1 MPVDQETSGKTNVVF
16 ILTDDQGP
24 WAMGCAG
31 NPEIRTP
38 NLDRLAAS
46 GIRFENFFCASPVC
60 SPSRASFFTGRIP
73 SQHGVHDWIREGNVP
88 PDAVEYLAGLK
99 CYTEVLAE
107 NGYTCGMS
115 GKWHLGSSHKPQ
127 AGFSHWFL
135 HQRGGGDYNNAPMV
149 RMSETG
155 EYELYDA
162 KGYVTNVITDDALAF
177 LDENAARPFYLSLHY
192 TAPHGPWGPDEHP
205 EDVRAL
211 YADCGFASCPR
222 EPFHP
227 LATYKFDEANF
238 RQCLI
243 GYFAAVTAMDAG
255 VGRLLACLD
264 ELGLRDNTLVFFV
277 SDNGF
282 NCGHHGIWGKGNGT
296 LVPNMFDTS
305 VKVPAIASHP
315 GVIPSGVVSDA
326 MVSGYDFMPT
336 LLDYVGVAVPE
347 DPDLPGT
354 SRASALLGE
363 SYDSD
368 GEIVVFD
375 EYGPVRMIRTP
386 EWKYV
391 HRYGSFDHELYDIH
405 GDPDERRNLI
415 EEGSAQSTV
424 SDLRGRLERWFGRY
438 VDPSVDALAERVCG
452 AGQIGL
458 SGRRGK
464 GMAFITEREVSFDP
478 SHDPGMDRRNK
489 S

>member
-1 MPVDQETSGKTNVVF
+1 MEKCKRGKPNVLF

-24 WAMGCAG
+24 WAMSCAG
-31 NPEIRTP
+31 NADIITP
-38 NLDRLAAS
+38 NLDALAAS
-46 GIRFENFFCASPVC
+46 GMRFENFFCTSPVC
-60 SPSRASFFTGRIP
+60 SPARASLLTGKIP
-73 SQHGVHDWIREGNVP
+73 SQHGVLDWIREGN
-88 PDAVEYLAGLK
+88 DGENCISYLSGHTG
-99 CYTEVLAE
+99 YTEILHA
-107 NGYTCGMS
+107 NGYTCGLS
-115 GKWHLGSSHKPQ
+115 GKWHLGCSHIPQ
-127 AGFSHWFL
+127 MGMSHWYA
-135 HQRGGGDYNNAPMV
+135 HQKGSDHYYNAPMYRDGV
-149 RMSETG
+149 LGR
-155 EYELYDA
+155 DP
-162 KGYVTNVITDDALAF
+162 GYVTDLITDDAVQF
-177 LDENAARPFYLSLHY
+177 MKARGRDGGPFYCGVHY

-363 SYDSD
+363 SRDSD